1 MSGGTHRATC
11 VICGISW
18 AYTPHR
24 ENTAASDH
32 ISASHPDVKK
42 SIPIRDLIRV
52 EENGPN
58 AE

>member
-1 MSGGTHRATC
+1 MSGATHRATC
-11 VICGISW
+11 IICGISW
-18 AYTPHR
+18 TYTPHR

-32 ISASHPDVKK
+32 IRASHPDVKK